1 MLDGESL
8 SICPSSPNYFNWH
21 FNSIHHVYVLFLDAA
36 NPVLTGLLRV
46 LQNDVKLYVR
56 IYSYNDPKSL
66 AASPENITLFG
77 ECPIEVQPKG
87 DIIAFVDGVIDSS
100 RYYVVRMQDR
110 ASTRTTMIGIGFR
123 DREVAFD
130 FKNALNEY
138 VRYVD
143 RMARAGG
150 SDGPAEDKDKNT
162 FTFGGAGSPDEDEH
176 TSVSA
181 ALNKTLLLLLQDICR
196 QL

>member
-1 MLDGESL
+1 MGDALTLLLAIYYSL
-8 SICPSSPNYFNWH
+8 LFVPMYLSNFLTSS
-21 FNSIHHVYVLFLDAA
+21 SVA

-46 LQNDVKLYVR
+46 LQNDVKLFVR

-66 AASPENITLFG
+66 AASPENLTLFG

-100 RYYVVRMQDR
+100 RYYVVRIQDR
-110 ASTRTTMIGIGFR
+110 ASSRTTMIGIGFR

-143 RMARAGG
+143 RMARAAGG
-150 SDGPAEDKDKNT
+150 GKPGEDRDKNT
-162 FTFGGAGSPDEDEH
+162 LTFGGAGSPDEDEE
-176 TSVSA
+176 TQVIATPNSSA
-181 ALNKTLLLLLQDICR
+181 TGCR